1 MKLETFESSIQK
13 ELKLLRVI
21 IVYAFIGF
29 SFLMG
34 LVLYS
39 KNNYFFDKGEVF
51 KERPMAS
58 FVCSTAFMSIV
69 NKAPAYK
76 LITDEILSALK
87 KNEFGVVADDVL
99 LLQVFE
105 ENKCR
110 IIVKGDNKVRSFRID
125 LVSNKK
131 NPFYYKLSEINEEEL
146 TTVEE
151 EKLSGEAK

>member
-21 IVYAFIGF
+21 LVYTFLGF

-58 FVCSTAFMSIV
+58 FVCNTAFMSII
-69 NKAPAYK
+69 NKAPISK
-76 LITDEILSALK
+76 LITDEILVALK
-87 KNEFGVVADDVL
+87 KNEFNVAAEDIL
-99 LLQVFE
+99 LLQVIE
-105 ENKCR
+105 EGKCR
-110 IIVKGDNKVRSFRID
+110 IIVRGDNKVRSFLIN
-125 LVSNKK
+125 LVSKK
-131 NPFYYKLSEINEEEL
+131 QNPFFYKLSEINEDEL
-146 TTVEE
+146 TNLEE
-151 EKLSGEAK
+151 EKISREAK

>member
-21 IVYAFIGF
+21 IVYAFLGF

-34 LVLYS
+34 LILYS

-58 FVCSTAFMSIV
+58 FVCNTAFMSIV
-69 NKAPAYK
+69 NKAPSSK

-87 KNEFGVVADDVL
+87 KNEFSVVADDVL
-99 LLQVFE
+99 LLQVIE

-110 IIVKGDNKVRSFRID
+110 IIVEGDNKVRSFSID
-125 LVSNKK
+125 LVFNKK
-131 NPFYYKLSEINEEEL
+131 NPFYYKLSEINEDEL
-146 TTVEE
+146 KTVEE
-151 EKLSGEAK
+151 EKLSREEK

>member
-21 IVYAFIGF
+21 IVYAFLGF

-58 FVCSTAFMSIV
+58 FICNTAFMSII
-69 NKAPAYK
+69 NKTPSSK
-76 LITDEILSALK
+76 LITNEILVALQ
-87 KNEFGVVADDVL
+87 KNEFSVVADDIL
-99 LLQVFE
+99 LLQVIE
-105 ENKCR
+105 ENRCR
-110 IIVKGDNKVRSFRID
+110 IIVKGDNKVRSFLID
-125 LVSNKK
+125 LVSNKQ
-131 NPFYYKLSEINEEEL
+131 NPFYYKLSEINEDEL

-151 EKLSGEAK
+151 EKLSMEAK